1 MCIETHPCLFSFLD
15 TIIVLFQ
22 SRPRNLPRTTLFR
35 DILNPCSVNGDIMD
49 SRLQRRI
56 LNILLHQGVADEIRC
71 PLGPGIE
78 FDAHQ
83 GCRNIILKTII
94 ARSGSINQPLLIYRS
109 MREKKKKKK
118 MHTPAVHGRE
128 RHPSPSPCQNAL
140 PTRAVSAT
148 CTMARA
154 LCAHRTAWFNI
165 NPLINEY

>member
-56 LNILLHQGVADEIRC
+56 LNILLHHGVADEIRC

-109 MREKKKKKK
+109 MWGKKKKNAY
-118 MHTPAVHGRE
+118 PGGAWARE
-128 RHPSPSPCQNAL
+128 TSLPFSVSKCTSDSSGFSDVYDGSGAL
-140 PTRAVSAT
+140 RSSYSLVQ
-148 CTMARA
+148 
-154 LCAHRTAWFNI
+154 
-165 NPLINEY
+165 Y

>member
-1 MCIETHPCLFSFLD
+1 MCIETHPGLFSFLD

-56 LNILLHQGVADEIRC
+56 LNILLHHGVADEIRC

-118 MHTPAVHGRE
+118 CIPRRCMGERDIPPLLRVKMHFRLERFQRRVRWLGRF
-128 RHPSPSPCQNAL
+128 AL
-140 PTRAVSAT
+140 IVQPGS
-148 CTMARA
+148 
-154 LCAHRTAWFNI
+154 I
-165 NPLINEY
+165 LIL